1 MTTAELLRGARALYA
16 KNPSH
21 AGEGSLPEDGCECVM
36 TALHAVAEWSTDDA
50 YDALCDA
57 AGIES
62 GLVAWNAEHT
72 TEEVLAA
79 FDTAIEA
86 TS

>member
-1 MTTAELLRGARALYA
+1 MTTAEILRGARALYA
-16 KNPSH
+16 ANPSH
-21 AGEGSLPEDGCECVM
+21 AGEGKMPEDGCECVM
-36 TALHAVAEWSTDDA
+36 TALMAVVEWGTDGA

-72 TEEVLAA
+72 TEQVLAA
-79 FDTAIEA
+79 WDRAIEA